1 MSKIIEFQ
9 IYDWMEDHEKD
20 EEEDEEDSENNNS
33 NDIGTYIIHTFGRT
47 MEGKSVYMKIVN
59 YTPYFYIKL
68 PLNWDKN
75 DAKHNVNKM
84 FGYFTSDMN
93 KKVWSKFRSSLIKM
107 DLVEKK
113 SAEGFTNG
121 KKYLFA
127 RLIFNNNISMKKF
140 RYMFEQS
147 TVYIPGITSK
157 PLQFK
162 TFEANL
168 PPMLRCFHIKKISGC
183 SWVSVEKYVAIDVN
197 SRESYCDIELRVD
210 WRDIISIK
218 KDINAPFRTAS
229 FDIECY
235 SSNADKFPEAKNKN
249 DCIFQI
255 GTTYTCLG
263 NLEPYRQHIVCL
275 RETSPIDGIVLE
287 WYKTEGEMI
296 QAWIK
301 ELISQDADIITG
313 WNIFGFDEAYIYERC
328 IEHLGLE
335 REISRISKL
344 KYYKCKFRDFK
355 LESSALGQ
363 NNIRM
368 FDTPGRIHVDLMK
381 DVQRNHK
388 LNSYKLDFV
397 SSHFIRAEIY
407 HIDKLDDNKIKL
419 YCDTVENINVDDY
432 IHFEYALD
440 FMSDMIGNKYRVEE
454 IVHNTIIITM
464 STEIHDFLK
473 EDKYI
478 EWDQINHTDR
488 NERETRKFKLV
499 WSQAKDDVGPRD
511 IFRMFNEGPDERAII
526 AKYCVKDCKLVSLL
540 IEKLCIIINNI
551 EMANVCYVPMSF
563 LFTRGQ
569 VIKLFSLCLKY
580 YRDAG
585 YLFPVLV
592 KPEEKTPSYEGAIV
606 FDPEANVE
614 YEALAVKDYKSL
626 YPSSMIHKNM
636 SHETL
641 VKNEK
646 YDNIENV
653 EYYNASYKESDGR
666 TEHRRF
672 AKVDGKL
679 GVVPQILNDLIAER
693 DAVKKLMKKAK
704 DNLFKYNILNGKQLA
719 VKVTANSLY
728 GATGADTSAIR
739 ERDIAACTT
748 STGREMLKLARH
760 FDENIFPGLFNGYR
774 YALYNE
780 NENKANKILD
790 MEMKDVNNNELREK
804 VKKYALEKVN
814 KMTIQPIIRYGDS
827 ITGDTLIY
835 LRIKKVIHII
845 PIKDIFQFKTTN
857 YSEKSKEYYEPSE
870 LIETYSDKGWT
881 KIKWIMKHCTNK
893 MIYMIKMNDCYVKVT
908 ADHSCLLEDGS
919 IISPKNMK
927 KGDKIMLAPING
939 NLKKMMM
946 HHNIPIAYNNT
957 ITDIIC
963 MGYVND
969 DVYDLETETHH
980 FMAGHGNIVVHN
992 TDSIF
997 SCYRFRENVKQI
1009 KDTSALDLWK
1019 DIVAFGKKLIGYFF
1033 EPTEKKIWTEL
1044 FDRYYDEGFIKDL
1057 SLPRGPEYVSPPNHY
1072 KIVQPVE
1079 QRIEQFLLHY
1089 MEECYLP
1096 WLWTIQD
1103 IYTKEYISENVKK
1116 NSIEMK
1122 IFNNGINML
1131 DKIMVQCAIGKLKID
1146 TNDEDDDKIRDK
1158 KQLDRDERINAI
1170 REFIVDDIQYFIDN
1184 KLKTYIIQPYWDLWD
1199 ENSNQPERMI
1209 RIRFYK
1215 HGDKIIDNRTVNLTI
1230 NMGII
1235 TGELVKKRLPYP
1247 HDLEYEKTF
1256 WPFLILTKKR
1266 YVGNKYE
1273 NNPNYFYQDYNG
1285 IVLKRRDNAPIVKE
1299 ICGGII
1305 NRLIDMK
1312 NPDMAKQYTIDCMNK
1327 LFNNEYNIKYFLTSK
1342 TLKMKDSYAD
1352 WTRIAHVVLAD
1363 RIAKR
1368 DPGNCPQSGDRI
1380 EFAAVQLANVTRNTL
1395 QGERIETPQYIA
1407 DKKLKIDYEFYMT
1420 NQIMNPALQFLSLAI
1435 PRADKIFE
1443 EFKIRTENE
1452 RMGRTNILEF
1462 CKKKN

>member
-1 MSKIIEFQ
+1 MNNTIEFQ
-9 IYDWMEDHEKD
+9 IYDWMEDHEKE

-33 NDIGTYIIHTFGRT
+33 GDIGTYIIHTFGRT

-59 YTPYFYIKL
+59 YTPHFYIKL
-68 PLNWDKN
+68 PLNWSKDE
-75 DAKHNVNKM
+75 AKHNVSKM
-84 FGYFTSDMN
+84 LTYFTSDMN
-93 KKVWSKFRSSLIKM
+93 KKVWGKFRASLINM
-107 DLVEKK
+107 DVVERMA
-113 SAEGFTNG
+113 AEGFTNG

-157 PLQFK
+157 PIQFK
-162 TFEANL
+162 TYEANL

-183 SWVSVEKYVAIDVN
+183 SWVSVSKYIAIDIN

-210 WRDIISIK
+210 WRDIVPIT

-235 SSNADKFPEAKNKN
+235 SSDADKFPEAKNKA

-255 GTTYTCLG
+255 GTTYTHLG

-275 RETSPIDGIVLE
+275 RETSPVDGVVLE

-296 QAWIK
+296 QAWIR

-328 IEHLGLE
+328 MGHLDME

-344 KYYKCKFRDFK
+344 KYYKCNFRDFK

-381 DVQRNHK
+381 DVQKNHK

-397 SSHFIRAEIY
+397 SSNFIRDEIY
-407 HIDKLDDNKIKL
+407 HIEKLDNDRIKL
-419 YCDTVENINVDDY
+419 HCDSVDNINVDDY

-440 FMSDMIGNKYRVEE
+440 FISDMIGSKYRVEE
-454 IVHNTIIITM
+454 IIGKTITITV
-464 STEIHDFLK
+464 SDEIKEFLK
-473 EDKYI
+473 EDKYT
-478 EWDQINHTDR
+478 EWENIDYHDEDKR
-488 NERETRKFKLV
+488 KTRKFKLV

-540 IEKLCIIINNI
+540 MEKLCIIINNI

-580 YRDAG
+580 YREAG

-636 SHETL
+636 SHETI

-646 YDNIENV
+646 YDNVENV
-653 EYYNASYKESDGR
+653 EYYNASYKEADGR
-666 TEHRRF
+666 TEYRRF

-679 GVVPQILNDLIAER
+679 GVVPQILTDLIAER

-704 DNLFKYNILNGKQLA
+704 DNPFKYKILNGKQLA

-774 YALYNE
+774 YALYNGDE
-780 NENKANKILD
+780 EKANKILD
-790 MEMKDVNNNELREK
+790 MEMKDVNNNELRERI
-804 VKKYALEKVN
+804 KKYALNEVN
-814 KMTIQPIIRYGDS
+814 EMTFQPIIRYGDS
-827 ITGDTLIY
+827 ITGDTLVY
-835 LRIKKVIHII
+835 LRIKGVVHIM
-845 PIKDIFQFKTTN
+845 PVKDIYQFDTIHYSGYDKE
-857 YSEKSKEYYEPSE
+857 YSEPAEYM
-870 LIETYSDKGWT
+870 ETYSDKGWT
-881 KIKWIMKHCTNK
+881 KIKWIMRHHTNK
-893 MIYMIKMNDCYVKVT
+893 MIYMIKINDCYVKVT

-919 IISPKNMK
+919 IISPKDLK
-927 KGDKIMLAPING
+927 IGDKIMIASIDN
-939 NLKKMMM
+939 NLGEIMMR
-946 HHNIPIAYNNT
+946 HNIPITSKN
-957 ITDIIC
+957 IVTDIIS

-969 DVYDLETETHH
+969 YVYDFETENHH
-980 FMAGHGNIVVHN
+980 FMAGYGNIVVHN

-997 SCYRFRENVKQI
+997 SCYRFREKVKQI
-1009 KDTSALDLWK
+1009 KDSAALDLWK
-1019 DIVAFGKKLIGYFF
+1019 DIVAFGKKLLGYFF
-1033 EPTEKKIWTEL
+1033 EPTEKKIWNEL
-1044 FDRYYDEGFIKDL
+1044 FDKYYDEEFIKDL
-1057 SLPRGPEYVSPPNHY
+1057 SLPKGPDYVPPPNHY
-1072 KIVQPVE
+1072 KIILPVE

-1103 IYTKEYISENVKK
+1103 IYTKEYISDTVKN

-1122 IFNNGINML
+1122 IFNGGINMI
-1131 DKIMVQCAIGKLKID
+1131 DKMMVQCSIGKLEVKTD
-1146 TNDEDDDKIRDK
+1146 EDEDDMTRDK
-1158 KQLDRDERINAI
+1158 KKLERDDRIIAI

-1184 KLKTYIIQPYWDLWD
+1184 KLKTYIIQPYWDYRD
-1199 ENSNQPERMI
+1199 ANHERVV
-1209 RIRFYK
+1209 RVRFYK
-1215 HGDKIIDNRTVNLTI
+1215 HGEKITDKRTVNLSME
-1230 NMGII
+1230 MGII

-1273 NNPNYFYQDYNG
+1273 DDPNDYYQDYNG

-1312 NPDMAKQYTIDCMNK
+1312 DPDMAKQYTIDCMNK
-1327 LFNNEYNIKYFLTSK
+1327 MFNNEYNIKYFLTSK
-1342 TLKMKDSYAD
+1342 TLKMKESYAD

-1380 EFAAVQLANVTRNTL
+1380 EFAAIQLPNVNKNTL

-1407 DKKLKIDYEFYMT
+1407 EKKLKVDYEFYMT

-1435 PRADKIFE
+1435 PRADKIFD

-1452 RMGRTNILEF
+1452 RMGRTNILDF